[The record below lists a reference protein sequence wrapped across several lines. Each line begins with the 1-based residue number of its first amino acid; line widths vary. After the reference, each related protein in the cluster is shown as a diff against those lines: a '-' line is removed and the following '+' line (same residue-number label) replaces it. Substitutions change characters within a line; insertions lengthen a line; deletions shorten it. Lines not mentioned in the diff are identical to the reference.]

1 MINTSISLEHI
12 AEKVRRRRPIHN
24 LKGELI
30 ALDSQQLSILRYMCC
45 EGLQHKQISAQIDI
59 PVREISNSLAGV
71 LRITGC
77 KTHAQLGA
85 WAAKAGL
92 V

>member
-1 MINTSISLEHI
+1 MNTPAISLEHI
-12 AEKVRRRRPIHN
+12 TEKVRRRRPIRN

-45 EGLQHKQISAQIDI
+45 QGLRHKQIAAEVGMSARYITD
-59 PVREISNSLAGV
+59 RAAEILV
-71 LRITGC
+71 LTGC

-85 WAAKAGL
+85 WAAKQGL

>member
-1 MINTSISLEHI
+1 MNTDGISLERI
-12 AEKVRRRRPIHN
+12 AEKVRRRRPIRN

-30 ALDSQQLSILRYMCC
+30 ALDSQQLSILRCMC
-45 EGLQHKQISAQIDI
+45 EQGLQHKQIAAETGI
-59 PVREISNSLAGV
+59 PVREISLSLSGV
-71 LRITGC
+71 ARITGC

-85 WAAKAGL
+85 WAAKQGL